1 MNDAS
6 NIPENEQPESIPT
19 ASGAAQTPDENT
31 VQAAEETTA
40 QTPEETPAQTPEET
54 AAQTAEETA
63 AQTPEETTAQPNTCP
78 QCGAVLKPGASF
90 CANCGAPVDG
100 SDDVTY
106 HIVRPEAERSYEDA
120 NFLPSDDAANTP
132 PRYYTPDADAWAEK
146 PKRKRRARR
155 PRTART
161 PEQKRLITR
170 IACLCLVCALLG
182 GLGGGAV
189 AGLINRSGKSA
200 GSSASGSSG
209 TLVTQPVSSDPS
221 SASAIYSQACKQVVA
236 ITTEVTYTNYFGQTS
251 SQASCGSGFFITED
265 GYVLTNYHVIST
277 AHQYGYAVSVLTY
290 DGTTYQATIVGVDKD
305 NDIALLKIDATG
317 MTPVT
322 FGDSDSMS
330 VGDTV
335 YAVGNPLGELEF
347 TMTSGMISAL
357 DRTITTSDGT
367 DSGINMFQIDAAVNA
382 GNSGGPVYNTSGQVI
397 GIVTAKYSSSGVEGL
412 GFAIPVNDAV
422 AIANDLMK
430 NGTVTDRA
438 QLGITLQTIP
448 DSAAQ
453 YYNMPDGAY
462 VNAVNS
468 GSCAEKAGLK
478 AGDIITAI
486 DDTAVSSGDAL
497 RSALRGYSAGESATL
512 TVSRSGETLKLTVT
526 FDRAS
531 DSTK

>member
-1 MNDAS
+1 MVTNIGYDIDTSKKPISRGANNMNDAS
-6 NIPENEQPESIPT
+6 NYPENEQPE
-19 ASGAAQTPDENT
+19 AENT
-31 VQAAEETTA
+31 STQAQAAESAATQAETTA
-40 QTPEETPAQTPEET
+40 SDET
-54 AAQTAEETA
+54 ASAQARV
-63 AQTPEETTAQPNTCP
+63 CP
-78 QCGAVLKPGASF
+78 QCGAALKPGASF
-90 CANCGAPVDG
+90 CTNCGAKIDG
-100 SDDVTY
+100 SEDVTY

-120 NFLPSDDAANTP
+120 NFHPSDDAGSTP
-132 PRYYTPDADAWAEK
+132 PRYYTPNDDAWAEK
-146 PKRKRRARR
+146 PKRKHH
-155 PRTART
+155 PRKPKTART
-161 PEQKRLITR
+161 PEQERLITR

-182 GLGGGAV
+182 GLGGGAI
-189 AGLINRSGKSA
+189 AGLITRSGKT
-200 GSSASGSSG
+200 GSTSTAANSGG

-221 SASAIYSQACKQVVA
+221 SASAIYNQACKQVVA
-236 ITTEVTYTNYFGQTS
+236 ITTEVPYPNYFGQTS
-251 SQASCGSGFFITED
+251 SQASCGSGFFITDD

-290 DGTTYQATIVGVDKD
+290 DGTTYQATIVGVDED
-305 NDIALLKIDATG
+305 NDIALLKIDASG
-317 MTPVT
+317 VTPVT
-322 FGDSDSMS
+322 FGDSDSMA

-448 DSAAQ
+448 ASAAQ
-453 YYNMPDGAY
+453 YYNMPNGAY

-486 DDTAVSSGDAL
+486 DDTSISSGDAL

>member
-1 MNDAS
+1 M
-6 NIPENEQPESIPT
+6 
-19 ASGAAQTPDENT
+19 
-31 VQAAEETTA
+31 
-40 QTPEETPAQTPEET
+40 
-54 AAQTAEETA
+54 
-63 AQTPEETTAQPNTCP
+63 
-78 QCGAVLKPGASF
+78 
-90 CANCGAPVDG
+90 
-100 SDDVTY
+100 
-106 HIVRPEAERSYEDA
+106 
-120 NFLPSDDAANTP
+120 
-132 PRYYTPDADAWAEK
+132 
-146 PKRKRRARR
+146 
-155 PRTART
+155 
-161 PEQKRLITR
+161 
-170 IACLCLVCALLG
+170 CALLG

-189 AGLINRSGKSA
+189 AGLINRSSKSA
-200 GSSASGSSG
+200 GSSASNSGG
-209 TLVTQPVSSDPS
+209 TLVTQPVKADTS
-221 SASAIYSQACKQVVA
+221 SASSIYDLACKQVVA

-290 DGTTYQATIVGVDKD
+290 DGTTYQATIVGVDED
-305 NDIALLKIDATG
+305 NDIALLKVDASG
-317 MTPVT
+317 VTPVT

-412 GFAIPVNDAV
+412 GVAIPVNDAV

>member
-6 NIPENEQPESIPT
+6 NFPENKQPEAENT
-19 ASGAAQTPDENT
+19 AAGSAQADAAENTSTQAQAAENTAAQAETTANDTGAAQSR
-31 VQAAEETTA
+31 V
-40 QTPEETPAQTPEET
+40 
-54 AAQTAEETA
+54 
-63 AQTPEETTAQPNTCP
+63 CP
-78 QCGAVLKPGASF
+78 QCGAALEPGASF
-90 CANCGAPVDG
+90 CTNCGAKIDD

-120 NFLPSDDAANTP
+120 NFHPSDDAGNTP
-132 PRYYTPDADAWAEK
+132 PRYYTPNDDAWAEK
-146 PKRKRRARR
+146 PKRKHR
-155 PRTART
+155 PRKPKTVRT

-182 GLGGGAV
+182 GLGGGAI
-189 AGLINRSGKSA
+189 AGLITRSGKTSS
-200 GSSASGSSG
+200 SSAASSGG
-209 TLVTQPVSSDPS
+209 TLVTQPVNSDPS
-221 SASAIYSQACKQVVA
+221 SASAIYNQACEQVVA

-251 SQASCGSGFFITED
+251 SQASCGSGFFITDD

-290 DGTTYQATIVGVDKD
+290 DGTTYQATIVGVDED
-305 NDIALLKIDATG
+305 NDIALLKIDASG
-317 MTPVT
+317 VTPVT
-322 FGDSDSMS
+322 FGDSDSMA

-367 DSGINMFQIDAAVNA
+367 DNGINMFQIDAAVNA

-453 YYNMPDGAY
+453 YYNMPSGAY

-512 TVSRSGETLKLTVT
+512 TVSRNGETLTLTVT